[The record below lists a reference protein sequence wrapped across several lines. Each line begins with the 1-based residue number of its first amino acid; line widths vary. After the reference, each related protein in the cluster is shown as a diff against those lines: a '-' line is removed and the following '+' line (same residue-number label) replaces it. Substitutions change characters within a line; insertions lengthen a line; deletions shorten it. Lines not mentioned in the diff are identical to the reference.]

1 MKENKT
7 TQQSNTDE
15 VKKPESKVTITT
27 SDVFFDAPE
36 ARKRTILAKQKIVEA
51 RMLNIYK
58 HINEQ
63 ISLGNFKAEIMVYD
77 DDITYMKDHGFEV
90 TVVGTGSSGN
100 KKVLIRW

>member
-7 TQQSNTDE
+7 VQQSNTVE
-15 VKKPESKVTITT
+15 VRNTEPKVTITT

-63 ISLGNFKAEIMVYD
+63 ISLGNFKTEVMMFD

-90 TVVGTGSSGN
+90 SVMGTGSSGN

>member
-7 TQQSNTDE
+7 GQQPGMPE
-15 VKKPESKVTITT
+15 VNKPDPKVTITT

-63 ISLGNFKAEIMVYD
+63 ISLGNFKTEVMMFD

-90 TVVGTGSSGN
+90 TVMGTGSSGN